1 MADQVSYSLQVDGA
15 PASDDLLGAI
25 KQIEVEDHAHMA
37 DMLRLRLAIAVTEDG
52 AGWTLVD
59 QDAFGRLAKLGV
71 SVTVGTGPAVP
82 LITAYVVE
90 VDTSFSSEPGGS
102 MLSVVAMDPT
112 VLMHLEEK
120 VKAWPNQAD
129 SDVASSIFSDPGYGF
144 TTVVDDT
151 GWSRDEKDHTPM
163 QRGTDIQFLR
173 QLADRNGYECFVE
186 TTGAGTVEGHFHPPK
201 SDADPQ
207 GTLTVNMGAASNV
220 NSFRARFDML
230 GPVIARAATI
240 DPDDAS
246 AQSSRS
252 DEPTQ
257 ADDMGAAPTTPGDRP
272 RSVLLSGL
280 AMSQSGETD
289 RYAQAV
295 VDRSAWSIV
304 AETEVNTVTYGGVL
318 RAKRPVLVRGAGR
331 QFSGRYYVERVL
343 HTIASDGTYT
353 QRCTLRRNAVGLLGD
368 ESFKEDR

>member
-151 GWSRDEKDHTPM
+151 GWSRDEKDHTLM